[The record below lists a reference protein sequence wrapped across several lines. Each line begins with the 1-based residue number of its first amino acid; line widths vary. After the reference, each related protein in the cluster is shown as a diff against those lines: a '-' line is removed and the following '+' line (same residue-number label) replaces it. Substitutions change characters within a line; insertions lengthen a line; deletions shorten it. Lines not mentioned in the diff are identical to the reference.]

1 MNNIFHYK
9 SNIYTT
15 NIGYLSQFN
24 EKYLF
29 GYHCPIIISIQ
40 YGKKKKYVVVNKL
53 EKRYF

>member
-15 NIGYLSQFN
+15 NIGYLLQFN

-29 GYHCPIIISIQ
+29 SYHCPIIISIQ
-40 YGKKKKYVVVNKL
+40 YGKKKKKIWMIKNL
-53 EKRYF
+53 